1 MANSEEKVRQF
12 MQAIQRYAEEQSR
25 SIREEVQQFKQEN
38 LARAEQQ
45 ALTEAA
51 ALTEKE
57 QAAVREE
64 MSREMS
70 KRDMAARQELLG
82 VRAGI
87 MKQTFALARKKIL
100 AYTHTEAY
108 PQALFESLDRLMA
121 LLPAEGSVYTLGR
134 ADSALLPSLAERLP
148 QGSRIELTDDIT
160 LGGLRGENRSA
171 GLMADDTLDARLD
184 AQTEWFEAHSGL
196 TVSF

>member
-12 MQAIQRYAEEQSR
+12 MQAIQQYAEEQSCR
-25 SIREEVQQFKQEN
+25 IREEVQQFKQEN

-57 QAAVREE
+57 QAAVRQE

-70 KRDMAARQELLG
+70 KRDMAARQELLS

-87 MKQTFALARKKIL
+87 MKKTFALAKEKIL
-100 AYTHTEAY
+100 AYTHTDAY
-108 PQALFESLDRLMA
+108 AQALLESLGRLMELLPADGTVYTLGTADKA
-121 LLPAEGSVYTLGR
+121 LLPALCR
-134 ADSALLPSLAERLP
+134 RLP
-148 QGSRIELTDDIT
+148 GGSRIELSDDIT
-160 LGGLRGENRSA
+160 LGGLRGENRAA
-171 GLMADDTLDARLD
+171 GLVADDTLDARLD
-184 AQTEWFEAHSGL
+184 AQTEWFEVHSGL
-196 TVSF
+196 TVEF

>member
-12 MQAIQRYAEEQSR
+12 MQAIQRYAEEQSCR
-25 SIREEVQQFKQEN
+25 IREEVQQFKQEN

-57 QAAVREE
+57 QAAVRQE

-70 KRDMAARQELLG
+70 KRDMAARQELLS

-87 MKQTFALARKKIL
+87 MKKTFALAKEKIL
-100 AYTHTEAY
+100 AYTHTDAY
-108 PQALFESLDRLMA
+108 AQALLESLGRLMA
-121 LLPAEGSVYTLGR
+121 LLPADGTVYTLGT
-134 ADSALLPSLAERLP
+134 ADKALLPTLCRRLP
-148 QGSRIELTDDIT
+148 DGSRIELSDDIT
-160 LGGLRGENRSA
+160 LGGLRGENRAA
-171 GLMADDTLDARLD
+171 GLVADDTLDARLD
-184 AQTEWFEAHSGL
+184 AQTEWFEVHSGL
-196 TVSF
+196 TVEF

>member
-12 MQAIQRYAEEQSR
+12 MQAIQRYAEEQSCR
-25 SIREEVQQFKQEN
+25 IREEVQQFKQEN

-57 QAAVREE
+57 QAAVRQE

-70 KRDMAARQELLG
+70 KRDMAARQELLS

-87 MKQTFALARKKIL
+87 MKKTFALAKEKIL
-100 AYTHTEAY
+100 AYTHTDAY
-108 PQALFESLDRLMA
+108 AQALLESLGRLMELLPADGTVYTLGTADKA
-121 LLPAEGSVYTLGR
+121 LLPALCQ
-134 ADSALLPSLAERLP
+134 RLP
-148 QGSRIELTDDIT
+148 DGSRIELSDDIT
-160 LGGLRGENRSA
+160 LGGLRGENRAA
-171 GLMADDTLDARLD
+171 GLVADDTLDARLD
-184 AQTEWFEAHSGL
+184 AQTEWFEVHSGL
-196 TVSF
+196 TVEF

>member
-25 SIREEVQQFKQEN
+25 RIREEVRQFKQDN

-51 ALTEKE
+51 ALTERE

-70 KRDMAARQELLG
+70 QRDMAARRELLS

-87 MKQTFALARKKIL
+87 MDKTFALAREKIL
-100 AYTHTEAY
+100 AYTRTDAY
-108 PQALFESLDRLMA
+108 PQALQESLDRLMA
-121 LLPAEGSVYTLGR
+121 LLPAEGTVYRLGK
-134 ADSALLPSLAERLP
+134 ADSALLPPLADRLP
-148 QGSRIELTDDIT
+148 QGSRIELSDDIT
-160 LGGLRGENRSA
+160 LGGLRGENRAA

-184 AQTEWFEAHSGL
+184 AQTEWFEARSGL